1 MSPDKTKAAAPEPR
15 REVEVITTHVGAD
28 FDALASM
35 MAAAKLYPE
44 AMLVFPGAQER
55 NLRNFYVESV
65 CYFYNFVKVKNV
77 PFDRVKRL
85 ILVDTRQRDRIG
97 PLSRLADDP
106 AVEIHAYDH
115 HPDSDTDVKADF
127 QLVEK
132 VGATVTLLSRL
143 LQERGVELSEDE
155 ATILA
160 LGIYED
166 TGSFTFSSTTQADY
180 QAAAWL
186 LGQGANLNV
195 VSSLITRELT
205 AEEVGLLN
213 DLIRSAQEV
222 VVNGVNVVISEVSR
236 ERYVPDFAVLVHK
249 FMDMDNL
256 NVVMALARMEGRVYL
271 VARSRLPEVD
281 AGVIAKALGGG
292 GHPTAASATM
302 RDLTLVEAR
311 DRLKTVLQ
319 TRINPSRTAADLMTS
334 PVVSVEADATLAQ
347 AHEVLTRYDLD
358 VLPVLRQGQVIGLIQ
373 RPNVEKALVHKL
385 ESFPVTEYM
394 DTRVASLAPEANLA
408 QVEQALVAERH
419 RLVAVMEGD
428 RLVGVVTRTDLLN
441 HFFDQPLM
449 DEHPVQAGDEA
460 GPPRHKSVKGLMR
473 ERFPKKVMRLLQ
485 EMGQVAEEMGF
496 SAYLVGG
503 SVRDLFLRH
512 DNLDLDVV
520 IEGDGGAFVKRF
532 AQGRDDLK
540 VRIHKKF
547 NTGKLIWDDGL
558 IIDVATARLEYYKS
572 PAALPTVELSS
583 IKLDLYRRDFTINTL
598 AVRLNPKQFGQLLD
612 FFDGMRD
619 LKEKSIRVLH
629 NLSFVEDP
637 TRVFRAVRFEQRF
650 GFRIGKLTEG
660 LIKNAIKID
669 AFRRLSGNRLLGELV
684 QILDE
689 ERALD
694 CIKRLMELKLLR
706 EFHPNLKL
714 ETKDLGLWQEMQ
726 DALAWYQLSFL
737 DRPLRQWVL
746 YFLALVDGLDNQELE
761 QMCARL
767 NLAPKL
773 KNEIISM
780 RQAARD
786 ALNQL
791 QRTPPAA
798 STVYRL
804 LNGLKPAYQLYIMAK
819 TTREWVKRAVSQ
831 YLTTLSQVKPEL
843 TGADLKAM
851 GFEPGPIFKQILDRL
866 LAARLDGEVIDR
878 HGEEALVRAEF
889 GQRMEAAH

>member
-1 MSPDKTKAAAPEPR
+1 MGLKQKKTEQFEVKR
-15 REVEVITTHVGAD
+15 DVEVITTHVNAD

-35 MAAAKLYPE
+35 MAASKLYPG

-77 PFDRVKRL
+77 PFERVKRL
-85 ILVDTRQRDRIG
+85 ILVDTRQKDRIG

-106 AVEIHAYDH
+106 GVEIHAYDH
-115 HPDSDTDVKADF
+115 HPDSDTDVKADM
-127 QLVEK
+127 QMVEK
-132 VGATVTLLSRL
+132 VGATVSMLSRL
-143 LQERGVELSEDE
+143 LQERGVELNEDE
-155 ATILA
+155 ATILS

-180 QAAAWL
+180 QAGAWL

-222 VVNGVNVVISEVSR
+222 VVNGINVAISEVSR

-256 NVVMALARMEGRVYL
+256 NVLFALARMEGRVYL

-281 AGVIAKALGGG
+281 VGIIAKALGGG

-302 RDLTLVEAR
+302 RDMTLVEAR

-319 TRINPSRTAADLMTS
+319 TRINPSRRAADLMTS
-334 PVVSVEADATLAQ
+334 PVVSVDSSDTLSN
-347 AHEVLTRYDLD
+347 AHDILIRYDLD
-358 VLPVLRQGQVIGLIQ
+358 ALPIMSDGKVIGVIQ

-385 ESFPVTEYM
+385 EDLPVTEYM
-394 DTRVASLAPEANLA
+394 DTRVIAIEPDAGLG
-408 QVEQALVAERH
+408 QVEQALVAERQ
-419 RLVAVMEGD
+419 RLVAVMDDG
-428 RLVGVVTRTDLLN
+428 RLVGVITRTDLLH

-449 DEHPVQAGDEA
+449 DEQPVQAGLEA
-460 GPPRHKSVKGLMR
+460 GQPRFKSVKGLMR
-473 ERFPKKVMRLLQ
+473 ERFPRHVLQ
-485 EMGQVAEEMGF
+485 TLIEMGQVAEEMGF

-503 SVRDLFLRH
+503 SVRDVFLRR

-520 IEGDGGAFVKRF
+520 IEGDGVAFIKKF
-532 AQGRDDLK
+532 AEERPE
-540 VRIHKKF
+540 VRTRIHKKF
-547 NTGKLIWDDGL
+547 NTGKLIWEDGL
-558 IIDVATARLEYYKS
+558 VIDVATARLEYYKS
-572 PAALPTVELSS
+572 PASLPTVELSS

-598 AVRLNPKQFGQLLD
+598 AVRLNPKHFGQLFD

-619 LKEKSIRVLH
+619 IKEKVIRVLH

-660 LIKNAIKID
+660 LIKNAIKIE
-669 AFRRLSGNRLLGELV
+669 AFLRLSGNRLFNELK

-689 ERALD
+689 ERVLD

-706 EFHPNLKL
+706 EFHPKLKVAD
-714 ETKDLGLWQEMQ
+714 KDLPLWEEIE
-726 DALAWYQLSFL
+726 DSLAWYQLSFL
-737 DRPLRQWVL
+737 DKPIRQWVL
-746 YFLALVDGLDNQELE
+746 YFLALVDNLSDDELVP
-761 QMCARL
+761 MCMRL
-767 NLAPKL
+767 SLAPKL
-773 KNEIISM
+773 RNEIIGM
-780 RQAARD
+780 RRAALD

-791 QRTPPAA
+791 QRARPTP
-798 STVYRL
+798 SLVYSL
-804 LNGLKPAYQLYIMAK
+804 LHGLKPEYQIFIMAK
-819 TTREWVKRAVSQ
+819 ASREWVKRSVNQ
-831 YLTTLSQVKPEL
+831 YLTTLQKVRPEL
-843 TGADLKAM
+843 TGSDLKAM
-851 GFEPGPIFKQILDRL
+851 GFEPGPMFKQILDRL
-866 LAARLDGEVIDR
+866 LAARLDGEVRDR
-878 HGEEALVRAEF
+878 SSERSLVKAEF
-889 GQRMEAAH
+889 DGQEESAP